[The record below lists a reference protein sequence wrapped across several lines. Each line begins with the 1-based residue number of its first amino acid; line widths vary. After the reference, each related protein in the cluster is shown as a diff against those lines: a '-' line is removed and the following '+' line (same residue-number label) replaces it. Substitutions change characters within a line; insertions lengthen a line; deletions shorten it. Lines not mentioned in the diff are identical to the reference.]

1 MAITTL
7 PGTFIK
13 SGSIPVTA
21 LGGGV
26 VSSSVQLVASLPAGV
41 VSSST
46 QVQPLLP
53 NGTVSSSAQYPG
65 WVTSSAQIDYNS
77 IQNKLSGVVSSS
89 AQVTPLLPGG
99 TVSSSTQFRTLTDP
113 FSGSFTGSF
122 TGIYTGSAFV
132 NTGSITL
139 YTGSV
144 RLGYSAST
152 NTQEAPLI
160 IDTAQI
166 STNRAIMLT
175 KGPFTGSYY
184 GYIEMVGGSPPL
196 VIRSSGDLGLYT
208 QGANSLVLTYA
219 NNVSSIVSSFDI
231 RLRSSNS
238 ARTIGTRN
246 QANDRDNLI
255 ITDSGDVTITGS
267 LLVKGATGISGSAF
281 TGSILSPGVVSSSAQ
296 YPGWVTS
303 STQIDY
309 NSIQNKLSGV
319 ISSSTQFNALTGTSA
334 SFAATAS
341 YVNTLLQTVSASGNI
356 AAGTNLVS
364 NNSIGDEGGEILLAK
379 PQTNTGIAGTGVT
392 IDIFQNKLRF
402 FEQGGSARGFF
413 VDITSGSTSV
423 GTNLQAAA
431 SAVSTYTNATDNRV
445 ITSTGAGG
453 INAESTLTYDGT
465 VLSISTNG
473 AKFLQGGD
481 DSALYDVNVA
491 NTLGIHGQ
499 QDSTVGAIKLG
510 SSGQVIY
517 SNATGV
523 GIGTITPGALLHVQG
538 TVSSSGFI
546 GPHTGSILSAGVVSA
561 SAQYP
566 GWVTASS
573 QIDYN
578 SITNKLSGV
587 YSSSTQTVAS
597 LSGQAVTFSGSQFS
611 GIVSG
616 SGLQYRLVVPVG
628 TNYYAT

>member
-26 VSSSVQLVASLPAGV
+26 VSSSVQLVATLPA
-41 VSSST
+41 
-46 QVQPLLP
+46 
-53 NGTVSSSAQYPG
+53 GTVSSSAQYPG
-65 WVTSSAQIDYNS
+65 WVTASSQIDYNS

-122 TGIYTGSAFV
+122 TGIHTGSAFV

-144 RLGYSAST
+144 RLGFSAST

-166 STNRAIMLT
+166 STHKAIMLT

-184 GYIEMVGGSPPL
+184 GYIELVNSSP
-196 VIRSSGDLGLYT
+196 VFIIRSSGDIGLYSN
-208 QGANSLVLTYA
+208 GANSLALTYA
-219 NNVSSIVSSFDI
+219 NSVSSIVSAFDI
-231 RLRSSNS
+231 RLRTSDAN
-238 ARTIGTRN
+238 RTIGTRN
-246 QANDRDNLI
+246 QANNRDNLI
-255 ITDSGDVTITGS
+255 ITDSGDATITGS

-303 STQIDY
+303 SAQIVWSSVNY
-309 NSIQNKLSGV
+309 NSGIV
-319 ISSSTQFNALTGTSA
+319 SSSTQFNALTGTSA

-341 YVNTLLQTVSASGNI
+341 FVNTLNQSVSASGNI
-356 AAGTNLVS
+356 AAGANLVS
-364 NNSIGDEGGEILLAK
+364 NNSSGDEGGEILLAK

-413 VDITSGSTSV
+413 VDMTSGSTSA